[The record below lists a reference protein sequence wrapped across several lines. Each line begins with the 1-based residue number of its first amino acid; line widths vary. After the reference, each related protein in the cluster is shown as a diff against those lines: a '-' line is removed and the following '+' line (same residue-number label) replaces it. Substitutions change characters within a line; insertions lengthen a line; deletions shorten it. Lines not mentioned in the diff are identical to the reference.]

1 MNTNSK
7 QKLTEIKFMVSLNI
21 AMLRFL
27 PEGWQDSVMPIF
39 IQVHFY
45 HASQNIKKIKKSTVY
60 KN

>member
-7 QKLTEIKFMVSLNI
+7 QNLTEIKFMVSLNT

-45 HASQNIKKIKKSTVY
+45 HASQNKK